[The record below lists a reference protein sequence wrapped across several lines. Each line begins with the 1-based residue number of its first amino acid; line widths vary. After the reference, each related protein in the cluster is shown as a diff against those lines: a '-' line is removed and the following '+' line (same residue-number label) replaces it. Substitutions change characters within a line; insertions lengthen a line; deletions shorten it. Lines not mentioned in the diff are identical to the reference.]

1 VDHFVQV
8 NHIQLHYLDVAG
20 GEPTLILLPG
30 LTANAHSFDGL
41 IQAGLSPRFRV
52 LALDLRGR
60 GLSDKPAT
68 GYSMAEHATD
78 VIGLLDSAG
87 INQAVICGHSFGG
100 LLAIYLA
107 AHYPDRVS
115 RLVIIDSAALL
126 INPQTRAL
134 IQPSLDRLGKVM
146 PSWEAYLA
154 AMKQAPFFQ
163 DWWDPTIE
171 SYFRADVQINEDGTV
186 QARSRPENIAE
197 AINQAAEED
206 WKRHLAAIRQPALL
220 LRATDPFG
228 PPGTP
233 PLLSEEQARA
243 TSEALANCRYLEIPG
258 NHLTML
264 FGEGARRIVAG
275 ITEFVQ
281 AN

>member
-1 VDHFVQV
+1 MDHFVQV
-8 NHIQLHYLDVAG
+8 NHIQLHYLDTAG

-264 FGEGARRIVAG
+264 FGEGARRIVAS

>member
-1 VDHFVQV
+1 MDRFVQV
-8 NHIQLHYLDVAG
+8 NHIQLHYLDMTG
-20 GEPTLILLPG
+20 GEPPLILLPG

-68 GYSMAEHATD
+68 GYSMAEHAAD

-115 RLVIIDSAALL
+115 RLVIIDSATLL
-126 INPQTRAL
+126 INPRTRAL

-154 AMKQAPFFQ
+154 AMKQAPFFR

-197 AINQAAEED
+197 ASDKAGAED
-206 WKRHLAAIRQPALL
+206 WDRHLAAIGQPALL

-243 TSEALANCRYLEIPG
+243 TSQALANCRYLEIPG

-264 FGEGARRIVAG
+264 FGEGARRIVAS

-281 AN
+281 TS